1 MKAES
6 LDFKVNASTEEDIR
20 SHLSGCDHRFSPPL
34 SDRVDIGEYSRK
46 LRLNAVTFEAWNG
59 ESLVGMVAAY
69 VDTRARSCFITNT
82 SVLPGFS
89 RRGVA
94 AKLLAACLARARAEQ
109 VDTVSLEV
117 SKESHPAIRLYTKF
131 GFKVVGHGEGLLK
144 MQYEQP
150 GPHDASCGK
159 GRDP

>member
-6 LDFKVNASTEEDIR
+6 LDFKVDACTEKDIR
-20 SHLSGCDHRFSPPL
+20 SHLSGCDRRFSPPL

-46 LRLNAVTFEAWNG
+46 LRLNAITFEAWNG

-69 VDTRARSCFITNT
+69 IDARGRSCFITNT
-82 SVLPGFS
+82 SVSPEFS

-94 AKLLAACLARARAEQ
+94 ARAEH
-109 VDTVSLEV
+109 VETISLEV
-117 SKESHPAIRLYTKF
+117 SKDSHPAIRLYTKF
-131 GFKVVGHGEGLLK
+131 GFRIVGNREGLLK

-159 GRDP
+159 GQHP

>member
-6 LDFKVNASTEEDIR
+6 LDFKVNACTEEDIR
-20 SHLSGCDHRFSPPL
+20 SHLSGCDRRFSPPL
-34 SDRVDIGEYSRK
+34 SDRVDIGEYSKK

-117 SKESHPAIRLYTKF
+117 SQDSHPAIRLYTKF
-131 GFKVVGHGEGLLK
+131 GFQVVGHREGFLK
-144 MQYEQP
+144 MRCPQAESHGAP
-150 GPHDASCGK
+150 RGK
-159 GRDP
+159 GQHP

>member
-6 LDFKVNASTEEDIR
+6 LDFKVNACTEEDIR
-20 SHLSGCDHRFSPPL
+20 SHLSGCDRRFSPPL

-46 LRLNAVTFEAWNG
+46 LRLNAITFEAWSG

-69 VDTRARSCFITNT
+69 IDTRARSCFITNT
-82 SVLPGFS
+82 SVSPEFS

-109 VDTVSLEV
+109 VETVSLEV
-117 SKESHPAIRLYTKF
+117 SQDSRAAIGLYTKF
-131 GFKVVGHGEGLLK
+131 GFQVVGNREGLLK
-144 MQYEQP
+144 MQCTQLKLQ
-150 GPHDASCGK
+150 DASCGK
-159 GRDP
+159 G

>member
-1 MKAES
+1 MNAES
-6 LDFKVNASTEEDIR
+6 LDFKVDACTEEDIR
-20 SHLSGCDHRFSPPL
+20 SHLSGCDARFSPPL

-46 LRLNAVTFEAWNG
+46 LRLNAITFEAWNG

-69 VDTRARSCFITNT
+69 IDTRARSCFITNT
-82 SVLPGFS
+82 SVSPEFS

-109 VDTVSLEV
+109 VETVSLEV
-117 SKESHPAIRLYTKF
+117 SEDSRPAIRLYAKF
-131 GFKVVGHGEGLLK
+131 GFQVVGHREGFLK
-144 MQYEQP
+144 MRCPQAES
-150 GPHDASCGK
+150 HDAPRGI

>member
-6 LDFKVNASTEEDIR
+6 LDFKVDACTEKDIR
-20 SHLSGCDHRFSPPL
+20 SHLSGCDRRFSPPL

-46 LRLNAVTFEAWNG
+46 LRLNAITFEAWNG

-69 VDTRARSCFITNT
+69 LDVGERSCFITNT
-82 SVLPGFS
+82 SVLAEFS
-89 RRGVA
+89 GRGVA
-94 AKLLAACLARARAEQ
+94 ARLLAACLERARAEQ
-109 VDTVSLEV
+109 VETVSLEV
-117 SKESHPAIRLYTKF
+117 SKDSHPAIRLYTKF
-131 GFKVVGHGEGLLK
+131 GFRIVGNREGLLK